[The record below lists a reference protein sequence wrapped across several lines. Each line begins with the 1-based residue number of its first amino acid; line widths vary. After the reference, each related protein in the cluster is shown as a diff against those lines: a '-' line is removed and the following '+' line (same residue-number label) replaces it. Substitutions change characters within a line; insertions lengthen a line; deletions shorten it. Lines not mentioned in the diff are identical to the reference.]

1 MPGPTQGITDVLRAV
16 HCHDDRVVC
25 LHVAKHLCCQN
36 CVRHVLWGEQH
47 WQHDGF
53 AELSSVG
60 PDLLAAVERALVEE
74 EHVEAV
80 CILRQRAKTSFAA
93 IIVDDE
99 CRGQH
104 LGGGRHEAQEV
115 EQRPCEGAKSSEG
128 MTFKPA

>member
-1 MPGPTQGITDVLRAV
+1 
-16 HCHDDRVVC
+16 
-25 LHVAKHLCCQN
+25 VAKHLRFQN

-60 PDLLAAVERALVEE
+60 PDLLASVGRPLVEE
-74 EHVEAV
+74 QHVEAI

-93 IIVDDE
+93 ILVDDE

-104 LGGGRHEAQEV
+104 LGG
-115 EQRPCEGAKSSEG
+115 EGVICWRFSLSRTTSHTEMQQSKSIS
-128 MTFKPA
+128 KA